1 MAVYMF
7 KESWSQI
14 SLLQL
19 SFRNLPAW
27 YKSAL
32 FNELYFVS
40 DGGTVWLDPMEGN
53 SQVFTHPLVKEY
65 SKFAYLEGKKCD
77 WLMVCWWSMQCCRVW
92 LPVRVCNTVEC
103 DWRFADGVCNA
114 VECDWWFAD
123 WVCNAVEC
131 DWRFADGVCSAVEC
145 DCQ

>member
-1 MAVYMF
+1 M
-7 KESWSQI
+7 
-14 SLLQL
+14 LQL

-53 SQVFTHPLVKEY
+53 SQVSTHPLVKEY

-77 WLMVCWWSMQCCRVW
+77 WQ
-92 LPVRVCNTVEC
+92 
-103 DWRFADGVCNA
+103 FG
-114 VECDWWFAD
+114 
-123 WVCNAVEC
+123 
-131 DWRFADGVCSAVEC
+131 DGVCSAVESDWQFGDGVCNAGEC
-145 DCQ
+145 DWL